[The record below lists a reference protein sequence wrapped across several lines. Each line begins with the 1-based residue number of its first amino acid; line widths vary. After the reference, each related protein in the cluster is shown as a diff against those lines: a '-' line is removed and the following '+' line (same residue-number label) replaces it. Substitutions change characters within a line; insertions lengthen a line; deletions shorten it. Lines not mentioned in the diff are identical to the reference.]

1 MSTRVKEMIALAVI
15 LLIGIICYVGKIG
28 GRGPITLST
37 TTSLVLSGLVLLSLI
52 YILIRTIQGKP
63 VDRRTVFV
71 YVGIAVSLPFLM
83 TLEQTITP
91 APEVIMQYESLQSLT
106 PGSKV
111 LISFDYDPSSAPELQ
126 PMAIAVLRYCFQ
138 HDLKPII
145 IGLWP
150 QGPQQAELALEQIL
164 TEPDLA
170 AKKLQR
176 NIDFA
181 NLGFQ
186 SGNEFVIQRMGS
198 DFKSM
203 FAKDHSGTPYE
214 EIPLVKNVKNFSNV
228 DYSFN
233 LSAGYPGT
241 REWVQVAVDRFDLN
255 LGAGNTAVQAPEMYV
270 YVDAGQL
277 SGLLGG
283 MTGAA
288 EFESLVKMPGKGTK
302 FMLAQSFAHMVVI
315 AFIIIGNVAFFMG
328 GRKQNLSQGAEA

>member
-1 MSTRVKEMIALAVI
+1 MATRVKELIAVSVIFGLA
-15 LLIGIICYVGKIG
+15 LICYLGKTIWDWE
-28 GRGPITLST
+28 PIVLST
-37 TTSLVLSGLVLLSLI
+37 GMSYVLSGLMAISLI
-52 YILIRTIQGKP
+52 YILVQTIKGKP
-63 VDRRTVFV
+63 VGRRTVFV
-71 YVGIAVSLPFLM
+71 YVGIAVSIPFMM
-83 TLEQTITP
+83 TLEQKITP
-91 APEVIMQYESLQSLT
+91 SPEVIQQFESFQALT

-111 LISFDYDPSSAPELQ
+111 LMSFDYDPASAPELQ
-126 PMAIAVLRYCFQ
+126 PMAVAALRYCFD

-150 QGPQQAELALEQIL
+150 QGPQQAELALAEVLAVEEI
-164 TEPDLA
+164 A

-176 NIDFA
+176 GIDYV

-203 FAKDHSGTPYE
+203 FSKDYLGTLYE
-214 EIPLVKNVKNFSNV
+214 DIPLVRNIKNFSNI

-270 YVDAGQL
+270 YIDAGQL

-288 EFESLVKMPGKGTK
+288 EFEVLVKQPGKGTK

-315 AFIIIGNVAFFMG
+315 AFIIIGNVAYIRG
-328 GRKQNLSQGAEA
+328 GRKKKL